1 MNPIIKILIFSDF
14 FLFFGFGLINPIF
27 AIFIKDNLQG
37 GTLAA
42 VGISAAVYLLVK
54 AIAQIPIAR
63 FTDREPANVREFWTM
78 MAGQFILVCIPFLY
92 LIIGNIHQLYAVQ
105 ALHGLGAALAFP
117 GFMAI
122 FTKFGD
128 HKKAAFSWSVHST
141 TILLS
146 TAASAGIGGYFGERY
161 GFTPLFVGVGILA
174 FLAFFTM
181 LALGLFYKDL
191 RALRTPDVQPFF
203 ARIAEFL
210 GKSKQP
216 PPPVPFGGGSLPK

>member
-27 AIFIKDNLQG
+27 AVFVKDDLQG

-54 AIAQIPIAR
+54 AVLQIPIAR
-63 FTDREPANVREFWTM
+63 FTDREPANLREFWTM
-78 MAGQFILVCIPFLY
+78 MAGQFILACIPFLF
-92 LIIGNIHQLYAVQ
+92 LMMNNVNQLYAVQ

-146 TAASAGIGGYFGERY
+146 TAAAASIGGYFGDRY
-161 GFTPLFVGVGILA
+161 GFTPLFMGVGIFA
-174 FLAFFTM
+174 FLAFFAM

-191 RALRTPDVQPFF
+191 RALRTPHVQPLF
-203 ARIAEFL
+203 ARLAEFL

-216 PPPVPFGGGSLPK
+216 PPSAPFGGGHLPK